1 MSRSELDCLVIGA
14 GPAGLAASL
23 YLARFRRR
31 FAVVDA
37 GRARAS
43 LIPRSHNIPFFPVG
57 IPGPE
62 LLARQRATVSRYGAE
77 ILGGTISG
85 LEKRG
90 KTFVAEFQPHEGPA
104 RAPRRVI
111 EASRVLL
118 ATGAEDVEP
127 QLPDLPDA
135 VRRGLVRYC
144 PICDGYEARGR
155 RAAVLGHGDHGL
167 AEAVFV
173 ARTYSCDVTLL
184 TLGQTLKPSDDQRA
198 KIDEHQIKIVEAP
211 IAALAVEGDKI
222 GALRA
227 ADGMEYRFD
236 TLYSALGLR
245 YHSELASALGAER
258 APSGALLVD
267 DHNQT
272 TVEDLYAAGDV
283 VSGLDQIAVA
293 LGHAAVAATRIHNR
307 CELPTEDEG
316 GSRRRVQP
324 P

>member
-1 MSRSELDCLVIGA
+1 MSDSELDCLVIGA

-31 FAVVDA
+31 FAVVDT
-37 GRARAS
+37 GDPRAS
-43 LIPRSHNIPFFPVG
+43 SIPSSHNIPFFPAG

-62 LLARQRATVSRYGAE
+62 LLARQRETVGRYGVE
-77 ILGGTISG
+77 ILGGAVSG
-85 LEKRG
+85 LQKRG
-90 KTFVAEFQPHEGPA
+90 KLFAAEFQPHEGPA
-104 RAPRRVI
+104 RAIR
-111 EASRVLL
+111 ASRVLL
-118 ATGAEDVEP
+118 ATGAKDVEP

-155 RAAVLGHGDHGL
+155 RVAVLGRGNHGL
-167 AEAVFV
+167 AEAIFV
-173 ARTYSCDVTLL
+173 ARSYSCDVTLL
-184 TLGQTLKPSDDQRA
+184 TLGQPLKLSGDQRA
-198 KIDEHQIKIVEAP
+198 KIGEHQIKIVEAP

-227 ADGMEYRFD
+227 ADGVEYRFD
-236 TLYSALGLR
+236 TLYSALGLHYR
-245 YHSELASALGAER
+245 SELAACLGAER
-258 APSGALLVD
+258 APSGALIVD

-316 GSRRRVQP
+316 GSRRGMQP

>member
-1 MSRSELDCLVIGA
+1 MSRSEIDCLVIGA

-43 LIPRSHNIPFFPVG
+43 WIPSSHNIPFFPAG

-62 LLARQRATVSRYGAE
+62 LLARQRETVGRYGAE
-77 ILGGTISG
+77 ILGGTICG
-85 LEKRG
+85 LERRG
-90 KTFVAEFQPHEGPA
+90 RTFVAEFQPHEGPA
-104 RAPRRVI
+104 RAVT
-111 EASRVLL
+111 ASRVLL

-135 VRRGLVRYC
+135 IRRGLVRYC

-155 RAAVLGHGDHGL
+155 RAAVIGQGDHGL
-167 AEAVFV
+167 AEAVFI
-173 ARTYSCDVTLL
+173 ARTYSCEVTLL
-184 TLGQTLKPSDDQRA
+184 TLGQPLKLSDDQRA
-198 KIDEHQIKIVEAP
+198 KVNEHQIKIVEAP

-236 TLYSALGLR
+236 TLYSALGLHYR
-245 YHSELASALGAER
+245 SELAASLGAES

-283 VSGLDQIAVA
+283 VSDLDQIAVA

-316 GSRRRVQP
+316 GSRLRMQP